1 MIRKLFLAVMLF
13 ALYTACNSKKEEKP
27 ATALDTGRAFIRAS
41 LDGDFKTAEQY
52 LLKDSQ
58 NIDLFESYKTFY
70 SRLPETKKS
79 SYKSASYDINKY
91 LDLDDSTTIIN
102 YSNSYMKKPME
113 IKLVRRNG
121 EWSVDFKY
129 ISSGNLPID

>member
-1 MIRKLFLAVMLF
+1 MLF